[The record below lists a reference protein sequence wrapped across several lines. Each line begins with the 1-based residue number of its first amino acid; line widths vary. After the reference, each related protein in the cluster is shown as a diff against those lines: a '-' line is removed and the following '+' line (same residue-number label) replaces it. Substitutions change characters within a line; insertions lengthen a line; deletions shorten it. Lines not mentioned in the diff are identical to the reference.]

1 MRQASRQLAHSQF
14 HTLTKPQVGLSLGVV
29 GVSNLICF
37 QRNALYPPFPVQ
49 VGLSLGVVG
58 VSVDG
63 SGQYG
68 AAASLDSYVTVWNMG
83 DYSTGGCC
91 CIW

>member
-1 MRQASRQLAHSQF
+1 MQF
-14 HTLTKPQVGLSLGVV
+14 GLSLGVV
-29 GVSNLICF
+29 GVSVGLHFIFPAEQQCCC
-37 QRNALYPPFPVQ
+37 RPFHSQ

-68 AAASLDSYVTVWNMG
+68 AAASLDSYVTVWSMG
-83 DYSTGGCC
+83 DYSTGRQLGYMLG
-91 CIW
+91 

>member
-1 MRQASRQLAHSQF
+1 MLLRLGAEARPACMGHAPSKGSQFTHSQC
-14 HTLTKPQVGLSLGVV
+14 HTFTKP
-29 GVSNLICF
+29 
-37 QRNALYPPFPVQ
+37 Q

-91 CIW
+91 CICLAGAASVSW